1 MAILATIFTA
11 IWTGIKVAFMFVYKA
26 IVWTVQMIVKILKAI
41 WEFITQ
47 HAGTFFRSIGRFFLS
62 FFRWIGNLFVK
73 GWRFIAGLFT
83 GMAAAKA
90 AKPKSSQ
97 NGSSRPVMTLRRPEK
112 SASYTPASPKDA
124 AKIRDLM
131 QKSRDAR
138 ADFVN
143 SGKFFDNFING
154 LTGSLSKVDP
164 NRATGAGGAVSGFLG
179 GLFGSGNREKAIG
192 SQNTHNDNS
201 PRGGSKDDKFI
212 VKMPGWELGLSGR
225 NGLSAEELAYFDY
238 QRDKTQRHKKEE
250 FEWQQ
255 APKDRQANRHYDLVS
270 TGKILYKDG
279 KANSDAAVIAADR
292 NRYLRDQKFR
302 ENFEHKWAK
311 KAASPLMRNRSPE
324 KQKAAKSRLFLREQ
338 KKVERA
344 AMFDDAW
351 NAASLMRSQSAAERK
366 AQKAAQKQR
375 EYEDYRAEYYR
386 KQQHKRDMEKIYANN
401 RKH

>member
-1 MAILATIFTA
+1 MAIITTIFTA
-11 IWTGIKVAFMFVYKA
+11 ILTGIKVAFMFVYKA
-26 IVWTVQMIVKILKAI
+26 IVWIAQMIVKILKAI

-47 HAGTFFRSIGRFFLS
+47 HAGTFFSSIGRFFLN
-62 FFRWIGNLFVK
+62 FLKWIRNLFAK

-97 NGSSRPVMTLRRPEK
+97 NGSDRPVMTLRRPEK
-112 SASYTPASPKDA
+112 SASYAPASPKDA

-143 SGKFFDNFING
+143 SGKFFNNFING
-154 LTGSLSKVDP
+154 LTGSLGKSGSGK
-164 NRATGAGGAVSGFLG
+164 AAGAGGALNGFLG
-179 GLFGSGNREKAIG
+179 GLFGSGNRGKAIR

-279 KANSDAAVIAADR
+279 KVTSDAAVIAADR
-292 NRYLRDQKFR
+292 NRYLRDQQFR

-311 KAASPLMRNRSPE
+311 KAASLLMRNRSPE
-324 KQKAAKSRLFLREQ
+324 KQKAAKSALFLRER
-338 KKVERA
+338 KKAERDG
-344 AMFDDAW
+344 MFDDAF
-351 NAASLMRSQSAAERK
+351 NAASLRRAQSSADRK
-366 AQKAAQKQR
+366 AQKAARKQQ
-375 EYEDYRAEYYR
+375 EYEYARAEYYR
-386 KQQHKRDMEKIYANN
+386 KQQHKRDMEKIYAKN